1 MLEGT
6 KKEKR
11 EADMEDGKTPKQI
24 PWTLHFCLVYSWL
37 CQGYLPLVY
46 GMLDQVDDNKLVTHS
61 LIPTITK
68 TTRGRHRGP
77 NRSIPESYTAVSSAA
92 PEAGCIGP
100 VATRN

>member
-37 CQGYLPLVY
+37 CQGYLPLLY

-61 LIPTITK
+61 LIPTIPK
-68 TTRGRHRGP
+68 L
-77 NRSIPESYTAVSSAA
+77 
-92 PEAGCIGP
+92 PEADTGVPIGASLR
-100 VATRN
+100 ATLQ